1 MPDATAGP
9 GEVLVNVAAVGICGS
24 DIHGYDGSTGRR
36 LPPVIMG
43 HEAAGT
49 IAALGEGVDDWDVG
63 DRVTFDSNIYCGHCY
78 YCRQGRGNLC
88 ESRRV
93 LGVSCAEYRQDG
105 AFAQF
110 VAVPKQCLYALPDGL
125 SFERAVLVEPLSI
138 ALHAIGLPR
147 MRLGDSAVVVGA
159 GMIGIMLVQALRAA
173 GCGQIIALDL
183 VQARLDMACALG
195 ADAGLRADAP
205 DLLERVRGLTGG
217 RGADLVFEAVGAGP
231 TLRTAVDVA
240 RKGAQVTL
248 VGNLAQAATLPLQA
262 VVTRELALFGS
273 CQSAGEYPACLELL
287 ARGAIKTEP
296 LISAVAPL
304 SEGAAWMDRLYAGDP
319 GLIKVVLQ
327 PG

>member
-1 MPDATAGP
+1 
-9 GEVLVNVAAVGICGS
+9 
-24 DIHGYDGSTGRR
+24 
-36 LPPVIMG
+36 
-43 HEAAGT
+43 
-49 IAALGEGVDDWDVG
+49 
-63 DRVTFDSNIYCGHCY
+63 
-78 YCRQGRGNLC
+78 
-88 ESRRV
+88 
-93 LGVSCAEYRQDG
+93 
-105 AFAQF
+105 
-110 VAVPKQCLYALPDGL
+110 VPKQCLYALPDGL

-296 LISAVAPL
+296 LISAGAPL